1 MEFDLLLDMTEK
13 LAIINVEM
21 NTPLNTHEE
30 EALHE
35 VLSDITDSSSEREQ
49 NLAIDRYLK
58 LNMAI
63 AMRNN
68 TLSGEMFNAVVD
80 AIKPKQKITLHG
92 NN

>member
-1 MEFDLLLDMTEK
+1 MKT
-13 LAIINVEM
+13 
-21 NTPLNTHEE
+21 LNTHEE

-35 VLSDITDSSSEREQ
+35 VLKDVAESASEREQ

-63 AMRNN
+63 ALRNN

-80 AIKPKQKITLHG
+80 AIKPKQKTQWPLSHTFTLQ
-92 NN
+92 